1 MLCFQDRASESEMV
15 QKLQDEARILASQLA
30 NVEFTYRDPER
41 NFDRSRVKG
50 VVAKVFK
57 VKDSSTVVA
66 LEVVN
71 M

>member
-57 VKDSSTVVA
+57 VKDNSTVVA